1 MADHL
6 QETARCRTFA
16 IILMDQIDRNIEH
29 RMIPHNAVVEAAVRR
44 FRPIMLTA
52 LAAILAMIPLSES
65 VFFGP
70 MAVAIMGGLLVATL
84 LTLLFLPAVYTL
96 WFKLTHGRKA
106 FEEEPEPVT
115 DLDVTL
121 LPIPVKAS
129 AMK

>member
-52 LAAILAMIPLSES
+52 LAAILAMIPVSES

-70 MAVAIMGGLLVATL
+70 MAVAIMGGVLVATL
-84 LTLLFLPAVYTL
+84 LTRLFLPAVYTL

-106 FEEEPEPVT
+106 FEEEPKFLVQ
-115 DLDVTL
+115 L
-121 LPIPVKAS
+121 S
-129 AMK
+129 